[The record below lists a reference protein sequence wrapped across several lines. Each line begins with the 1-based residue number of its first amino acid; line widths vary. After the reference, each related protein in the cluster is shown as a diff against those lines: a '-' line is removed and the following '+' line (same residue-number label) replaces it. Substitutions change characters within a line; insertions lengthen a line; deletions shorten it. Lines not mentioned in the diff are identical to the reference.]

1 MVKEVNRSLLV
12 ALVLTV
18 GMASVAIADNGSTLA
33 VPELQHCAFAALR
46 GEMSHGHLWH
56 KVHAAEYLLWLGYPD
71 GVRESFL
78 REQDSLDSEPQYR
91 IGIWRVLAQSAP
103 NDQEREKW
111 LGKIR
116 DVLVSASPPDRPNA
130 AETLTKLGYKLQNDD
145 VEKVERI
152 AAASQREPMISYLV
166 CLLAQAGQPGA
177 EERLL
182 ALLKSPDP
190 QIRLTAAYAIRFL
203 ATISAESRDKLLAAA
218 ANEPR
223 ESPARANV
231 ISAIAIQSRPNGDPA
246 WKQELAKITKD
257 GKNEERIDACQA
269 LAIVGDTSDLSS
281 MIPLLNSSDP
291 DSRTTGAY
299 AALRISRRVPHRL
312 AALDWVVIA
321 FYGLIVLGVGWYYSQ
336 RNKTPDDYLLG
347 GHANEAANGRYIAV
361 RLAHQR
367 DLVFRISWRG
377 HQEWSND
384 YQRRLRLSF
393 GRPCGRLAD
402 HRPSVVHLGGI
413 RQAPTKMLEV
423 QQRPTF
429 RRPRHLYLY
438 QYSFCGCR

>member
-33 VPELQHCAFAALR
+33 VPELQHRALAALR

-91 IGIWRVLAQSAP
+91 IGIWRVLAQSAH
-103 NDQEREKW
+103 ERPGTRKMAWQNSRCPGE
-111 LGKIR
+111 R
-116 DVLVSASPPDRPNA
+116 SRPDRPNA

-246 WKQELAKITKD
+246 WKQELAKFTKD

-347 GHANEAANGRYIAV
+347 G
-361 RLAHQR
+361 
-367 DLVFRISWRG
+367 
-377 HQEWSND
+377 
-384 YQRRLRLSF
+384 
-393 GRPCGRLAD
+393 P
-402 HRPSVVHLGGI
+402 
-413 RQAPTKMLEV
+413 K
-423 QQRPTF
+423 
-429 RRPRHLYLY
+429 
-438 QYSFCGCR
+438 